1 MKMTNVKTE
10 TYKWLENIMVDI
22 VTDLDKGYYNAW
34 IYEADTGYK
43 EFMFG
48 VPIKQDSYEGFL
60 ECVDASV
67 YEHYKFYQEDMQ
79 KLNDILEAEIFGT
92 DDIENDEYE

>member
-1 MKMTNVKTE
+1 
-10 TYKWLENIMVDI
+10 
-22 VTDLDKGYYNAW
+22 
-34 IYEADTGYK
+34 
-43 EFMFG
+43 MFG
-48 VPIKQDSYEGFL
+48 IPIKQDSYEGFL

-92 DDIENDEYE
+92 DDIENDEEE